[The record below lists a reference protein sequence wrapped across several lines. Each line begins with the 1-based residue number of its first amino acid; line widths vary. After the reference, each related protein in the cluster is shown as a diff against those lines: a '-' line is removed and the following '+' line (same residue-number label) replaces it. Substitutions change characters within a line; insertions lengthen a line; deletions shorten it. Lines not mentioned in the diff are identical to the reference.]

1 MGVCQNFSARG
12 LPGGAGPL
20 MQIWDSPNI
29 SETTRAT
36 KLKLK
41 LQLDTALLAMGTKIF
56 RYCRPGGAG
65 PANVTFWT
73 PNISESTKD
82 RKFTLKGD

>member
-1 MGVCQNFSARG
+1 
-12 LPGGAGPL
+12 
-20 MQIWDSPNI
+20 
-29 SETTRAT
+29 
-36 KLKLK
+36 
-41 LQLDTALLAMGTKIF
+41 MGTNIF